1 MRTLRS
7 GIIIF
12 PSQQKKIEEILQD
25 LAEKAPAR
33 LVFLTDISGQQISVK
48 GQFSEPDL
56 IALGSVMA
64 SALSAMMEV
73 SIMLGSNGSSEM
85 TLNEGHNANTFITGA
100 GVDMAL
106 LVQLD
111 KSVPLGWARMLI
123 QESSAKL
130 GKVLLEEPDASD
142 AQQDLFGHE
151 QAGDSGNWA
160 DEIGDSLDSLWK
172 E

>member
-1 MRTLRS
+1 MDISLR
-7 GIIIF
+7 F
-12 PSQQKKIEEILQD
+12 NM
-25 LAEKAPAR
+25 
-33 LVFLTDISGQQISVK
+33 VFLRKYLESCGC
-48 GQFSEPDL
+48 EPDL

-64 SALSAMMEV
+64 SALSAVMEV

-85 TLNEGHNANTFITGA
+85 MLNEGHNANTFITGA

-111 KSVPLGWARMLI
+111 KSVPLGWARILI
-123 QESSAKL
+123 QESSVKL
-130 GKVLLEEPDASD
+130 GQVLLEEPDASD
-142 AQQDLFGHE
+142 VQQNLFGNE
-151 QAGDSGNWA
+151 QAGDGNNWA

>member
-1 MRTLRS
+1 M
-7 GIIIF
+7 IY
-12 PSQQKKIEEILQD
+12 PSQQKRIEEILQD
-25 LAEKAPAR
+25 LVEKAPAR
-33 LVFLTDISGQQISVK
+33 LVFLTDISGQEISAK

-64 SALSAMMEV
+64 SALSAVMEV

-85 TLNEGHNANTFITGA
+85 MLNEGHNANTFITGA
-100 GVDMAL
+100 GIDMAL

-111 KSVPLGWARMLI
+111 KSVPLGWARILI
-123 QESSAKL
+123 QESSVKL
-130 GKVLLEEPDASD
+130 GQVLLEEPDASD
-142 AQQDLFGHE
+142 VQQNLFGNE
-151 QAGDSGNWA
+151 QAGDSSNWA